1 MEYVARAPTPA
12 LETIVDDLYYLAGT
26 PPYPRFTIPP
36 MPSALVIVNLGA
48 PFRVTHP
55 GGTEDFTDG
64 CAWATPTCPTTFE
77 YPRNTKSVGVHLK
90 PWGLAPVTGV
100 PAELLGLPVP
110 VEAVW
115 GTFVKE
121 LADRLDSAATPGA
134 MLDIL
139 EAALLARLRPVAGL
153 GLVHDTSSQISRS
166 GGNLSIASLTEV
178 AGVSSTHL
186 AARFKHLV
194 GITPKRLARTYRFAE
209 VVCSIDPVGDVDWA
223 EVAHRAGYH
232 DQPHFNHEL
241 RQFTGLT
248 PTGYLDLRR
257 RFAAEHPGS
266 ALDVGLLPHGRSQ
279 V

>member
-1 MEYVARAPTPA
+1 MEYVARAPAPS
-12 LETIVDDLYYLAGT
+12 LGSIVDDLYYLAGT
-26 PPYPRFTIPP
+26 PPYPRLTIPP
-36 MPSALVIVNLGA
+36 MPSALVIINLAA

-55 GGTEDFTDG
+55 GGSGDFADG
-64 CAWATPTCPTTFE
+64 CVWATPTCRTTFE
-77 YPRNTKSVGVHLK
+77 YPRNTRSVGVHLK
-90 PWGLAPVTGV
+90 PWGLVPLTGV
-100 PAELLGLPVP
+100 PAAMLGLPVP

-115 GTFVKE
+115 GASAKE

-139 EAALLARLRPVAGL
+139 EAELLARLRPVAGL
-153 GLVHDTSSQISRS
+153 GLVHDASTRIGQSAGS
-166 GGNLSIASLTEV
+166 LSIASLTEA
-178 AGVSSTHL
+178 AGVSGTHL

-209 VVCSIDPVGDVDWA
+209 VVRSIDPACDVDWA

-241 RQFTGLT
+241 RRFTGLT

-257 RFAAEHPGS
+257 RFAAEHPDN
-266 ALDVGLLPHGRSQ
+266 ALDVGPLPP